1 MKRSIHPPFFQWIA
15 NLPAKRIA
23 TCVVMVGAGFVAG
36 AGWLPSGL
44 PRAAAQSS
52 DQPQHFQSGSQL
64 SLPLL
69 QEIAATLKQMDAR
82 LARIETAAQQLQ
94 PARGKQAPTRSDS
107 K

>member
-1 MKRSIHPPFFQWIA
+1 MKRSFHQTFCQWIA
-15 NLPAKRIA
+15 NLPAKRFA
-23 TCVVMVGAGFVAG
+23 TYVVLVGAGIVAG
-36 AGWLPSGL
+36 AGWMPSGL
-44 PRAAAQSS
+44 PHAAAQSS

-82 LARIETAAQQLQ
+82 LARIETAAQQVQ